1 MIIQFVKLLYLFY
14 ELHFAKKFEIKFFV
28 KLAYDSYPK
37 ICKTSISYLQICL
50 AFSYIAYKGYP
61 WDQEGATVDVYFPF
75 ISLIVSTG
83 MVIIG
88 VRSGYVALTTGW
100 SYWAQL
106 KDSLK

>member
-1 MIIQFVKLLYLFY
+1 MI
-14 ELHFAKKFEIKFFV
+14 FAVFNIIEILIL
-28 KLAYDSYPK
+28 KLAYNSCPK
-37 ICKTSISYLQICL
+37 IYKTSKSYLQICL

-75 ISLIVSTG
+75 ISLIVSAG

-106 KDSLK
+106 MESLR